1 MERKAMKTYW
11 FVFCKDEWLLRRGT
25 DGAYAVPC
33 GEEPPVRL
41 EPWHTVQR
49 LPALGGVPCRAVRV
63 DAPVVAEGCEMVGLR
78 ASFECVPRPFYLMAG
93 KGRELLYWDS
103 VTRFCGVCGAPMVR
117 HTDISKRCSVCGK
130 EVWPSLATA
139 IIVLVRRGDE
149 VLLVQ
154 SNKFRG
160 DYLGLV
166 AGFVETGET
175 LEECVVREVREET
188 QLRVSGI
195 RYFGSQPWPYP
206 SGLMV
211 GFYAD
216 YAGGTLR
223 LQRSELNK
231 GGWYRRENLPPIP
244 GRVSM
249 ARMLLDAWME
259 GRLDRGRPDGGLP
272 LGDLTGAE

>member
-1 MERKAMKTYW
+1 MKTYW
-11 FVFCKDEWLLRRGT
+11 FVFCKDEWLLRHEADGT
-25 DGAYAVPC
+25 YVVPC

-49 LPALGGVPCRAVRV
+49 LPALCGVPCRAVRV
-63 DAPVVAEGCEMVGLR
+63 DAPVVAEGYEMVGLR
-78 ASFECVPRPFYLMAG
+78 ASFGCVPGPFYLMAG
-93 KGRELLYWDS
+93 KGRELLYWDEN
-103 VTRFCGVCGAPMVR
+103 TRFCGVCGAPMVR

-139 IIVLVRRGDE
+139 IIVLVRRGEE

-231 GGWYRRENLPPIP
+231 GGWYRRDNLPPIP
-244 GRVSM
+244 GRLSM
-249 ARMLLDAWME
+249 ARMLLDAWIE
-259 GRLDRGRPDGGLP
+259 GRLDGGRPDGGLP
-272 LGDLTGAE
+272 LESLAVME

>member
-1 MERKAMKTYW
+1 MKTYW
-11 FVFCKDEWLLRRGT
+11 FVFCKDEWLLRHEADGT
-25 DGAYAVPC
+25 CVVPC

-49 LPALGGVPCRAVRV
+49 LPALCGVPCRAVRV
-63 DAPVVAEGCEMVGLR
+63 DAPVVVEGYEMVGLR
-78 ASFECVPRPFYLMAG
+78 ASFGCVPGPFYLMAG
-93 KGRELLYWDS
+93 KGRELLYWDEN
-103 VTRFCGVCGAPMVR
+103 TRFCGVCGAPMVR

-139 IIVLVRRGDE
+139 IIVLVRRGEE

-231 GGWYRRENLPPIP
+231 GGWYRRDNLPPIP
-244 GRVSM
+244 GRLSM

-259 GRLDRGRPDGGLP
+259 GRLDGGRPDGGLP
-272 LGDLTGAE
+272 LESLAVME